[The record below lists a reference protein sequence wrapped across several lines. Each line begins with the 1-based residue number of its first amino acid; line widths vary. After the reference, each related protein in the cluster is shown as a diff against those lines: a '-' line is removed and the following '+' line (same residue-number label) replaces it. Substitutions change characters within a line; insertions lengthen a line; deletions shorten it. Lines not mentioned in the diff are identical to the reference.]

1 MLKLSQRIS
10 LIAAVIWMGL
20 GIIAALRML
29 FAFFTRPEPQSL
41 SAHSFEESAN
51 TFLIVVFLISG
62 GLMIFFG
69 GLALT
74 GIRLAKR
81 HLVWGGFLQLL
92 AGLLPSSYFVYVA
105 IGFRDVYPL
114 YNILWFSP
122 FLLGGAGCLL
132 KYLVQAYSK
141 SWFPSY

>member
-1 MLKLSQRIS
+1 MLKLTQRVS
-10 LIAAVIWMGL
+10 LIAAIIWLGL
-20 GIIAALRML
+20 GVIAVVRML
-29 FAFFTRPEPQSL
+29 FAFFSRPEPQPL
-41 SAHSFEESAN
+41 SAHSFDESAN
-51 TFLIVVFLISG
+51 TFLIVLFLISG
-62 GLMIFFG
+62 ALMVFLG
-69 GLALT
+69 GLALA

-92 AGLLPSSYFVYVA
+92 AGLLPSTYFAYVA

-132 KYLVQAYSK
+132 KYVVQAYSR
-141 SWFPSY
+141 SLFPNY